1 MSINHEI
8 TQLLRCHG
16 CNLVG
21 FADLRELPAQSRM
34 RFDVG
39 ILIALPFTK
48 EAMRE
53 NKNGAPQRYY
63 AEHAPM
69 TQRLGELKQLTVDF
83 LESQGYEALADTPAS
98 VVDNNS
104 LRSLLPQK
112 TVATLAGIGWIGKCA
127 MLVTKEF
134 GSALRLTVVLT
145 NAPLDCA
152 APVTASQ
159 CGDCRACVD
168 VCPGGAPLGGQW
180 EVAADR
186 DEFFDAH
193 ACRRVARARAKQ
205 FFGIDESLCG
215 LCVSHCPYT
224 KQALGYD

>member
-1 MSINHEI
+1 MSLNHEI
-8 TQLLRCHG
+8 TQLLRRHG

-21 FADLRELPAQSRM
+21 FADLHELPERSRLH
-34 RFDVG
+34 FDVG

-69 TQRLGELKQLTVDF
+69 TQRLGELKELTVNF

-98 VVDNNS
+98 VVDDNS

-112 TVATLAGIGWIGKCA
+112 TVATLAGVGWIGKCA
-127 MLVTKEF
+127 MLVTQEF

-152 APVTASQ
+152 TPVTASQ
-159 CGDCRACVD
+159 CGDCRACVE

-180 EVAADR
+180 DVSVDR
-186 DEFFDAH
+186 DAFFDAH
-193 ACRRVARARAKQ
+193 ACHRVARARAKQ

-224 KQALGYD
+224 KQGLGYE